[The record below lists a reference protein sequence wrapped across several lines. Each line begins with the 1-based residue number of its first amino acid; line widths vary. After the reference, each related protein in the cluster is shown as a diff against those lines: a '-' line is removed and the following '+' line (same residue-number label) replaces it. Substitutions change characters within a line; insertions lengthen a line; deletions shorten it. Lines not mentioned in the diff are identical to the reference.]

1 MSFSSAPSS
10 PLAPST
16 PPAPGKPPTPSPAG
30 RQPDSG
36 WSSNAARADAGA
48 GELWHTLSVPQALT
62 KLNSVEAGLS
72 TDDAQTRLAKFGP
85 NELIERGGRTLGQII
100 WEQVKGLMILILVGA
115 AVLALL
121 LGKPVDAFAILAI
134 VVLFV
139 VLGVVQEYRAQKAIA
154 ALKQMS
160 SPTVRVLRGGQVVE
174 LPASQLVP
182 GDVVK
187 LENGNVV
194 PADCRV
200 IESVNLR
207 CQEAALTGESEPVEK
222 ETAALADPELPA
234 GDRINLA
241 YMGTFVSFG
250 RGTAVVAETGMRTE
264 LGKIASMIQNVSHEA
279 TPLQRKLDH
288 LAKMLAIVA
297 LVIAG
302 IVLASDIIRGVPI
315 TDGLLIAVAVAVAIV
330 PEGLPAVL
338 TFTLALGAQRML
350 KRKALIRKLPA
361 VETLGSVTV
370 ICSDKTGTLTQNKM
384 TVTVVDVAGYKL
396 DVQAIAG
403 PKAMPTP
410 GQTVQLPAC
419 PASTAFLLAA
429 SDLCNDATL
438 AVDAKANA
446 YSSVGDPTES
456 ALVLAAARFGM
467 MKADLEAAL
476 PRVAELPFDSDR
488 KRMTTVHRLPD
499 GAARGS
505 TIAGKGLEGQ
515 GAFTLPPDI
524 AASRTPFLAITKGAV
539 DGMLGRVKNV
549 WTPDGVQPFSDA
561 WRQRVLDSNEQMG
574 GNGMRVLALA
584 YRTVDNTPQP
594 GQHDLFEQE
603 LTLVGLVGMIDPPRP
618 EAKAA
623 VATCKTAGIRAI
635 MITGDHPLTARSIA
649 AELGI
654 TTPDGNVV
662 TGVELE
668 RMDDAQMRE
677 VVKSTNVFARVSPEH
692 KLRLVDALQTNG
704 EIVAMT
710 GDGVNDAPALKKAD
724 IGVAMGITGTD
735 VAKEAADMVLLDDN
749 FATIVSAVEE
759 GRIVYDNLRRF
770 VLFSIA
776 GNIGKVMIVAI
787 PPLMGLPKLLV
798 AIQILFSNLLT
809 DGLMGLGMGVEK
821 GESNVMKRP
830 PYAPTEGVF
839 SRGFGWHVAWLGT
852 LIGVMVIGLA
862 WWLHGDLL
870 AKQNA
875 QLAADNKPAVTSL
888 ITERIVETTNAAG
901 EVVKRTV
908 DTPEYLYLV
917 TIVFL
922 VLALIQIIRVFG
934 IRSFYVPF
942 TRYGWRYNPTLMWMV
957 GLTIIF
963 QMIAVYFPPTQAF
976 FKTTG
981 LVGWQ
986 GVLVGLIMGA
996 VVLAAME
1003 FEKSRRRARLGL

>member
-1 MSFSSAPSS
+1 MTQAQTTVAQRGSAKSS
-10 PLAPST
+10 T
-16 PPAPGKPPTPSPAG
+16 GT
-30 RQPDSG
+30 
-36 WSSNAARADAGA
+36 
-48 GELWHTLSVPQALT
+48 LWHTRESAEVLAALGA
-62 KLNSVEAGLS
+62 SEGGLS
-72 TDDAQTRLAKFGP
+72 SQNAAERLAKHGP

-100 WEQVKGLMILILVGA
+100 WEQVKGIMILILVA
-115 AVLALL
+115 AAGLAFF
-121 LGKPVDAFAILAI
+121 LGKPVDAVAILAI

-160 SPTVRVLRGGQVVE
+160 SPTIRVVRDGKVIE
-174 LPASQLVP
+174 IPAKELVP
-182 GDVVK
+182 GDIVK

-222 ETAALADPELPA
+222 EVHAIADPELGI
-234 GDRINLA
+234 GDRVNLA

-250 RGTAVVAETGMRTE
+250 RGTAVVVETGMRTE
-264 LGKIASMIQNVSHEA
+264 LGKIATLIQNVQHDP
-279 TPLQRKLDH
+279 TPLQKKLDK
-288 LAKMLAIVA
+288 LAKTLAVIA

-302 IVLASDIIRGVPI
+302 LVLLVDVIQGVPVRE
-315 TDGLLIAVAVAVAIV
+315 GLLVAVAVAVAIV

-384 TVTVVDVAGYKL
+384 TVTVLDVAGQKL
-396 DVQAIAG
+396 DLVALAG
-403 PKAMPTP
+403 PKATVTP
-410 GQTVQLPAC
+410 GQTVVLPSGSC
-419 PASTAFLLAA
+419 PATGFLLAA
-429 SDLCNDATL
+429 ADLCNDATL
-438 AVDAKANA
+438 DEDAKNNV
-446 YSSVGDPTES
+446 YTSVGDPTES
-456 ALVLAAARFGM
+456 ALVMAAARFGM
-467 MKADLEAAL
+467 LKKELDKAL

-488 KRMTTVHRLPD
+488 KRMTTVH
-499 GAARGS
+499 AAPKSGVVH
-505 TIAGKGLEGQ
+505 GKGLEDAGSV
-515 GAFTLPPDI
+515 AMPPDLGKAPLVGI
-524 AASRTPFLAITKGAV
+524 VKGAV
-539 DGMLGRVKNV
+539 DGMLPRISTI
-549 WTPDGVQPFSDA
+549 WTPGGIVGFDEG
-561 WRQRVLDSNEQMG
+561 WKRRVLESNEQMG
-574 GNGMRVLALA
+574 ANGMRVLAVA
-584 YRTVDNTPQP
+584 YRPAADAPKP
-594 GQHDLFEQE
+594 GDHDAFEQG

-635 MITGDHPLTARSIA
+635 MITGDHPLTARAIA

-654 TTPDGNVV
+654 TGHDGAVK

-668 RMDDAQMRE
+668 RMSTEEMRE
-677 VVKSTNVFARVSPEH
+677 SVKTCNVFARVSPEH
-692 KLRLVDALQTNG
+692 KLRLVDALQANG

-749 FATIVSAVEE
+749 FATIVAAVEE

-770 VLFSIA
+770 VVFSIA

-787 PPLMGLPKLLV
+787 PPLLGLPKLLV

-830 PYAPTEGVF
+830 PYRPTEGVF
-839 SRGFGWHVAWLGT
+839 SRGFGWHVAWLGA
-852 LIGVMVIGLA
+852 LIGSLVIALA
-862 WWLHGDLL
+862 WWQHGRLVEAGPLNELGKAFLDAGEELY
-870 AKQNA
+870 
-875 QLAADNKPAVTSL
+875 L
-888 ITERIVETTNAAG
+888 IT
-901 EVVKRTV
+901 
-908 DTPEYLYLV
+908 L
-917 TIVFL
+917 VFL
-922 VLALIQIIRVFG
+922 VLAMVQMTRVFG
-934 IRSFYVPF
+934 IRSFVDPF
-942 TRYGWRYNPTLMWMV
+942 TSYTFKGNRALIGLVGITFLLQMV
-957 GLTIIF
+957 
-963 QMIAVYFPPTQAF
+963 AVYFPPTQKF
-976 FKTTG
+976 FQTTG
-981 LVGWQ
+981 AVGWYGLALGAGL
-986 GVLVGLIMGA
+986 GV

-1003 FEKSRRRARLGL
+1003 VEKIFRRRGEARQGVA